1 MPFPRHAFR
10 EYDVRGV
17 ADRDLDDGLA
27 RSLGRAYARDI
38 ARSMTRSGAA
48 HIAVGRDGRT
58 SSPRLEAAVV
68 EGMLEAG
75 ARVTRIGVGPT
86 PLLYFAAH
94 HLETDGALM
103 VTGSHNPAEDNGFKM
118 MRGKASFFGP
128 DVQALADAIEDD
140 TGSAGRAQRHEA
152 SDVDLQADYIEA
164 VRQRSR
170 LPRTDLKIVVDA
182 GNGSAGPLGIRTL
195 RALGLDPDPL
205 FCDIDPRFPN
215 HHPDPTVPENLVAL
229 QARVKETGAAV
240 GLAWDG
246 DGDRLGA
253 VDRDGTIV
261 WGDRLMILFSRA
273 LLRDHPGA
281 TILGEVKCSESL
293 YADIAARGGRPIVW
307 KTGHS
312 LIKTKMKEEKAL
324 LAGEMSGHIFF
335 ADRWFGFDDGIYAAI
350 RLIEILAA
358 HSEAERK
365 SIGELLADVPTTF
378 VTPEIRVP
386 CADEAKFDVVA
397 RVRDHFG
404 KTHQVLAVDGARISF
419 GDGAWGLCRASNTQ
433 PVLVLRFEAR
443 SEGRRDEIR
452 DEVERIVSEAERAYA
467 GSLATS
473 VP

>member
-1 MPFPRHAFR
+1 MAFPRHAFR

-17 ADRDLDDGLA
+17 ADRDLKGELA
-27 RSLGRAYARDI
+27 RGLGRAYARAI
-38 ARSMTRSGAA
+38 GEGLAGPP
-48 HIAVGRDGRT
+48 HIAVGRDGRS
-58 SSPRLEAAVV
+58 SSPRLAEAVV
-68 EGMLEAG
+68 EGMLDVG
-75 ARVTRIGVGPT
+75 ARVTRVGIGPT

-94 HLETDGALM
+94 HLGTDGALM

-118 MRGKASFFGP
+118 MRGKASFFGA
-128 DVQALADAIEDD
+128 DVQALADAMESEGGSVP
-140 TGSAGRAQRHEA
+140 TGARGEA
-152 SDVDLQADYIEA
+152 TDLDLEAEYVEA
-164 VRQRSR
+164 VRERSR
-170 LPRTDLKIVVDA
+170 LSRTDLKIVVDA
-182 GNGSAGPLGIRTL
+182 GNGSAGPLGLRTL

-215 HHPDPTVPENLVAL
+215 HHPDPTVPENLAAL

-281 TILGEVKCSESL
+281 TILGEVKCSQTL
-293 YADIAARGGRPIVW
+293 YADIAAHGGRPVVW

-324 LAGEMSGHIFF
+324 LAGEMSGHLFF

-350 RLIEILAA
+350 RLVEILAQ
-358 HSEAERK
+358 ENK
-365 SIGELLADVPTTF
+365 SIGELLADVPTTY

-386 CADEAKFDVVA
+386 CLDAVKFDVVA
-397 RVRDHFG
+397 RVREHFS
-404 KTHQVLAVDGARISF
+404 KSHPVLAVDGARIDF
-419 GDGAWGLCRASNTQ
+419 GDQAWGLCRASNTG
-433 PVLVLRFEAR
+433 PVLVLRFEAK
-443 SEGRRDEIR
+443 SVARRDAIR
-452 DEVERIVSEAERAYA
+452 ADVERVVAEAERSFVS
-467 GSLATS
+467 SLETR